1 MKTTIFLFT
10 IGILLS
16 AQLMSQSSDSILLTG
31 NNTVHFSGKVD
42 EVSVA
47 KAQRELGLL
56 SAKLGKNDTI
66 YLVIDSPGGSV
77 VDGNQFID
85 FADALPQKIKPICV
99 FCASMGYHMFQ
110 SFDERLVLPSSMLM
124 SHRVSIGGLSGQ
136 VPGEANSRLKRI
148 ERISHEMDVKVAKRV
163 GMSVDSYKA
172 LIYDELWLSGAE
184 SVETKHADRIAK
196 FRCSKELL
204 TGTNKGTVNTLFGP
218 VEVITSKCPL
228 ISGILSFSFKREA
241 FRSENEVLNLV
252 KKVKRTAIWNF

>member
-16 AQLMSQSSDSILLTG
+16 AQLLSQSSDSILLTE

-56 SAKLGKNDTI
+56 SVKLGKNDII

-85 FADALPQKIKPICV
+85 FASALPQKIKPICV

-110 SFDERLVLPSSMLM
+110 SFDERLVMPSSMLM

-148 ERISHEMDVKVAKRV
+148 ERISHEMDVKVAKRIGSTV
-163 GMSVDSYKA
+163 EAYKA

-184 SVETKHADRIAK
+184 AVEVKHADRLAK
-196 FRCSKELL
+196 FRCSKGLL
-204 TGTNKGTVNTLFGP
+204 TGTKKSSVNTLFGP
-218 VEVITSKCPL
+218 VDVVMSKCPL
-228 ISGILSFSFKREA
+228 ISGILSFSFKRES
-241 FRSENEVLNLV
+241 FRSEAEVLTLV
-252 KKVKRTAIWNF
+252 KKAKRTSIWNF